1 MPDGE
6 KPDGEDRKEPVT
18 AEETKPGG
26 GGSNVIPFRPAGPS
40 GREDVPEAEDDAW
53 WMEEEES
60 GDDGDGDDA
69 GRPRFPAW
77 VSRMVVAVIA
87 LALVTQAAAI
97 LPRIYNV
104 DVIRLLVE
112 TRHLSQDERVQ
123 AYKAAIVVVEAGD
136 RKGTGFNIS
145 EHGLVVTNRH
155 VIEGSRDVVVGFGD
169 GRVLHAR
176 VAAEDGEADLALLVP
191 DVEQDE
197 RFPTLEL
204 DPAGTWSPD
213 DEVYYIGN
221 PLFFRHLAGRGTVL
235 GWANAGK
242 PFPVLLVEAP
252 IHPGNS
258 GSPVIAGDGRVIGVF
273 YASTELELDD
283 RKVKAGLAIPAG
295 HPFLAEA
302 AGESADRQPLHHGS
316 EG

>member
-18 AEETKPGG
+18 EGERKPGE
-26 GGSNVIPFRPAGPS
+26 GGSNVIPFRPAGHS
-40 GREDVPEAEDDAW
+40 GSPDFPEAEDDEW

-60 GDDGDGDDA
+60 GDDGDGDEA

-77 VSRMVVAVIA
+77 ASRMVVAVIA
-87 LALVTQAAAI
+87 LALVAQAAAI
-97 LPRIYNV
+97 LPRVYNV
-104 DVIRLLVE
+104 DVIRLLGE

-123 AYKAAIVVVEAGD
+123 AYKAAIVVVEAGN
-136 RKGTGFNIS
+136 RKGTGFNIG

-169 GRVLHAR
+169 GRVFRAR

-191 DVEQDE
+191 DAERGE
-197 RFPTLEL
+197 RFPTLGL

-221 PLFFRHLAGRGTVL
+221 PLFFRHLAGRGKVL
-235 GWANAGK
+235 GWANADK

-258 GSPVIAGDGRVIGVF
+258 GSPVIAGDGRVIGVI
-273 YASTELELDD
+273 YASTELELDG
-283 RKVKAGLAIPAG
+283 RKVRAGLAIPAG

-302 AGESADRQPLHHGS
+302 ADEADDR
-316 EG
+316 